1 MNTAQPVQARRKHS
15 TVLLLVLAAVVC
27 CVGLAGFVA
36 SFVYSYG
43 GKLQINILK
52 R

>member
-1 MNTAQPVQARRKHS
+1 
-15 TVLLLVLAAVVC
+15 VLLLVLAAVVC

-43 GKLQINILK
+43 SKSQIKLILK
-52 R
+52 RYQQLELTVTSG